1 MCSIPNILD
10 LGNQNV
16 GLNSNVTVFPEIG
29 QFCQKVN
36 LDYLD
41 SIKVN
46 TQTGFL
52 SNDAQEEFNF
62 TSQSLLD
69 YVGDTS
75 IKDSFFN
82 PRGTLKSLENKE
94 FPDARVCGNG
104 EIGQPKAPN
113 SYLEETF
120 ANPEIR
126 YPNITIDGSGNY
138 EISDSN
144 IIDSYVDDGGTLYVY
159 KRGKGEFLV
168 DSNTGIA
175 QENSDMACFEVPKCP
190 YETKNAGGRCLC
202 LGLDFTN
209 GIPPSKNWTE
219 ISPCLKKVKCPDQL
233 NNGHFESVE
242 ITDSHTINL
251 WQFDTTKAF
260 QINHPKQVKDHLEFF
275 YGHCNPFATT

>member
-1 MCSIPNILD
+1 MRGPRRNATF
-10 LGNQNV
+10 
-16 GLNSNVTVFPEIG
+16 GLNSNVTVSPEIG

-62 TSQSLLD
+62 TYQSLLD

-159 KRGKGEFLV
+159 KRG
-168 DSNTGIA
+168 
-175 QENSDMACFEVPKCP
+175 
-190 YETKNAGGRCLC
+190 
-202 LGLDFTN
+202 LGL
-209 GIPPSKNWTE
+209 G
-219 ISPCLKKVKCPDQL
+219 
-233 NNGHFESVE
+233 ESRVR
-242 ITDSHTINL
+242 
-251 WQFDTTKAF
+251 AG
-260 QINHPKQVKDHLEFF
+260 PKRS
-275 YGHCNPFATT
+275 

>member
-1 MCSIPNILD
+1 M
-10 LGNQNV
+10 
-16 GLNSNVTVFPEIG
+16 TVFPKLG

-62 TSQSLLD
+62 TYQSLLD

-126 YPNITIDGSGNY
+126 YPNITIDSGPR
-138 EISDSN
+138 S
-144 IIDSYVDDGGTLYVY
+144 
-159 KRGKGEFLV
+159 LV
-168 DSNTGIA
+168 PRRRVRFG
-175 QENSDMACFEVPKCP
+175 M
-190 YETKNAGGRCLC
+190 
-202 LGLDFTN
+202 
-209 GIPPSKNWTE
+209 
-219 ISPCLKKVKCPDQL
+219 
-233 NNGHFESVE
+233 
-242 ITDSHTINL
+242 TDST
-251 WQFDTTKAF
+251 
-260 QINHPKQVKDHLEFF
+260 FF
-275 YGHCNPFATT
+275 GLVIWRFAI